1 MIGILLAAAPQVSGL
16 NLSMMDRSITI
27 QTPEDLPKLAYGTW
41 LRKVQIPADKPM
53 VDNFESV
60 FDRNQTILRGI
71 LESAAKRQEAA
82 STPVGR
88 VGLFYRVAMDQGR
101 ANRLGMRP
109 ISAEL
114 REIANIRN
122 ARDVARVLGDF
133 QSKGIS
139 AGFNCGPNQDD
150 LNPNR
155 LLATFQQGGQILP
168 DRETYWSPGGAPL
181 RKAYGTVGTKLFGLA
196 GLPDPVG
203 QTQAALNLETALAK
217 VSSAPVELRN
227 VAANYHVLTAK
238 QAQKLTPA
246 FDWAT
251 FWRASGVRPQTTL
264 NVNQPKFFAGFSK
277 LLQTA
282 PMSQWRS
289 YLRMQLLYGESAYLS
304 DAAANARFI
313 LGSTLTGQP
322 KMPDRWKRAQSSVDG
337 AIGDDLSRLYVAKAF
352 SPAAKAKVET
362 LVRNLLLSLGDR
374 IPKLVWMEPA
384 TKRKAVEKLK
394 HFRIKVGYP
403 DTWKTYAG
411 LELRDDS
418 WVQNVQ
424 RGNAFEWRRQWA
436 KMGKPID
443 RSEWGMTASTV
454 NAYYNPYNN
463 EIVFPAGILQ
473 PTFYNPNA
481 DDAANYGAIGMVIG
495 HEITHGFDDQ
505 GSQFDAYGKRQNWW
519 TAADAKNFKEA
530 GEAIVK
536 QYGALKDPY
545 GVPVN
550 GQLTLGENMADI
562 GGLAIAY
569 EAYHRSLKGKEAPVI
584 DGWTGDQRFF
594 LAASQAFRG
603 KIRKEF
609 SAMLTSVDPH
619 SPDSLRSYVPES
631 DHPAFYRSFG
641 LEAPK
646 NLPHV
651 W

>member
-1 MIGILLAAAPQVSGL
+1 MIGIVLAAPQVSGL
-16 NLSMMDRSITI
+16 NLSMMDRSVTI
-27 QTPEDLPKLAYGTW
+27 QTPEDLPKLAYGAW
-41 LRKVQIPADKPM
+41 LQKVTIPADKPM
-53 VDNFESV
+53 VDNFETI
-60 FDRNQTILRGI
+60 FDNNQVILRDI
-71 LESAAKRQEAA
+71 LNRSAKQHA
-82 STPVGR
+82 STTTPAGR
-88 VGLFYRVAMDQGR
+88 VGLFYRVAMDQAR

-114 REIANIRN
+114 DEIARIRTP
-122 ARDVARVLGDF
+122 RDVARVIGDL

-150 LNPNR
+150 LDPNR
-155 LLATFQQGGQILP
+155 LLAAFQQGGQILP

-181 RKAYGTVGTKLFGLA
+181 RKAYTTVGTKLFRLA
-196 GLPDPVG
+196 GFPDPAG
-203 QTQAALNLETALAK
+203 QAQAALALETQLAK
-217 VSSAPVELRN
+217 VSSTPVQLRDI
-227 VAANYHVLTAK
+227 AANYHVLTAN
-238 QAQKLTPA
+238 QAQKLMPV
-246 FDWAT
+246 FDWAA
-251 FWRASGVRPQTTL
+251 FWRASGVRPQSAV
-264 NVNQPKFFAGFSK
+264 NVGQPKFFSGFSK
-277 LLQTA
+277 LLKTA
-282 PMSQWRS
+282 PLSQWRS
-289 YLRMQLLYGESAYLS
+289 YLRMQLLYGEAGYLS
-304 DAAANARFI
+304 DAAVNARFA
-313 LGSTLTGQP
+313 LAAALTGQTRIQ
-322 KMPDRWKRAQSSVDG
+322 DRWKRAQGSVDS

-352 SPAAKAKVET
+352 SPEAKAKSEV

-374 IPKLVWMEPA
+374 ISKLDWMQPA
-384 TKRKAVEKLK
+384 TKKKALEKLS
-394 HFRIKVGYP
+394 HFRVKVGYP
-403 DTWKTYAG
+403 DKWKTYAG
-411 LELRDDS
+411 LGLRDDS
-418 WVQNVQ
+418 WAQNVQ
-424 RGNAFEWRRQWA
+424 RANTFEWRRQWN
-436 KMGKPID
+436 KLGKPID
-443 RSEWGMTASTV
+443 RNEWGMTASTV

-473 PTFYNPNA
+473 PGFYNPNA

-505 GSQFDAYGKRQNWW
+505 GSQFDGFGRRKNWW
-519 TAADAKNFKEA
+519 TDADAKNFKAA

-569 EAYHRSLKGKEAPVI
+569 EAYHRSLKGKEAPTI

-594 LAASQAFRG
+594 LAASQGFRG

-631 DHPAFYRSFG
+631 DHPAFYRAFG
-641 LEAPK
+641 LEVPVH
-646 NLPHV
+646 LPHV